1 MERGLTVNTELSPL
15 DHRMFAVA
23 KARGQVKVTHG
34 DRVRLATLIAWR
46 PKDKRGVR
54 SKKARVQFPTGTRAT
69 VPLAEIDT
77 DTVVIP

>member
-1 MERGLTVNTELSPL
+1 MNDRAELTPL

-46 PKDKRGVR
+46 PKDNRGVR
-54 SKKARVQFPTGTRAT
+54 TKKARVQFATGTRAT
-69 VPLAEIDT
+69 IPLAEIET

>member
-1 MERGLTVNTELSPL
+1 MTADLSPL

-34 DRVRLATLIAWR
+34 DRIRLATLIAWR

-54 SKKARVQFPTGTRAT
+54 TKKARVQFATGTRAT
-69 VPLAEIDT
+69 VPLTEIET

>member
-1 MERGLTVNTELSPL
+1 MKELSSL

-54 SKKARVQFPTGTRAT
+54 SKKARVQFATGTRAT
-69 VPLAEIDT
+69 IPLNEIAIEEIKDE
-77 DTVVIP
+77 

>member
-1 MERGLTVNTELSPL
+1 MERRVIVKAELTPL
-15 DHRMFAVA
+15 DHRMFALA

-54 SKKARVQFPTGTRAT
+54 TKKARVQFATGTRAT
-69 VPLAEIDT
+69 IPLAEIET
-77 DTVVIP
+77 DPVA